1 MSSSKNVVR
10 GGAIVTTVIAGILSI
25 LVGVVNSIWYGNTW
39 MSNLVETARW
49 VVLGVALVGLYIY
62 LRRSSRFGWLGAVG
76 CFLLIVGCVLNTI
89 VYGRLVPIEKGVALV
104 GVLMIIVGT
113 VLFGVGILRA
123 GSLPRAGAW
132 LLIVSIPIFVTAI
145 VTSTALGGA
154 HWPNWFFIVGEV
166 VFGSGLMVLGYG
178 LWSHRNEPVQLVSPE
193 QPTRVR

>member
-104 GVLMIIVGT
+104 GVLMISVGT
-113 VLFGVGILRA
+113 VLFGVGVLRD
-123 GSLPRAGAW
+123 GSLPSAGAW
-132 LLIVSIPIFVTAI
+132 LLIVSTPIFVIAI
-145 VTSTALGGA
+145 VASTALGGA

-178 LWSHRNEPVQLVSPE
+178 LWSHRNEPVQLVSPG
-193 QPTRVR
+193 RS